1 MISMDNKYLALD
13 KINQEI
19 ERMYNSN
26 APEAEIQKAYAK
38 MEKL

>member
-19 ERMYNSN
+19 ELMYNSN
-26 APEAEIQKAYAK
+26 APEAEIQKAIAK
-38 MEKL
+38 SEAI